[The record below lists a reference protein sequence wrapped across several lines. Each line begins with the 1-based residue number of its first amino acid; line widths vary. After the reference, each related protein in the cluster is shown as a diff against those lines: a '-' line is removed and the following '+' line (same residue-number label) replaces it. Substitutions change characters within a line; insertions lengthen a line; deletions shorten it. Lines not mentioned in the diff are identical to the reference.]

1 MSKSKRPT
9 TPNVIDLGPYRSDRN
24 NTSHP
29 SGTRRPAGSSDFGT
43 EIIDEED
50 WEVLDYLDNEEDGEV
65 RDDEEDWE
73 ILDDEEDEE
82 VRDDEEDWGVLDN
95 EEDDSEDD
103 PP

>member
-29 SGTRRPAGSSDFGT
+29 SGTQRPAGSSDFGT

-50 WEVLDYLDNEEDGEV
+50 WEVLDYEELLDNEEDEEV
-65 RDDEEDWE
+65 LDDEEDWE
-73 ILDDEEDEE
+73 VLDDEEDWE
-82 VRDDEEDWGVLDN
+82 VLDN
-95 EEDDSEDD
+95 EEDDSEGRSPMSD
-103 PP
+103 